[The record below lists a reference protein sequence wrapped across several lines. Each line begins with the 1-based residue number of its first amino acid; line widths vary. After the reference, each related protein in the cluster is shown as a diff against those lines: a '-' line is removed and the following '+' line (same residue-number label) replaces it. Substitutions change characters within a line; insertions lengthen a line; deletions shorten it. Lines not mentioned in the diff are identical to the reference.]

1 MAHKDS
7 YLNNMITVMQRHYV
21 KHGSERWAC
30 PTLPTPPPWSPFQY
44 YTSASDWW
52 PWIVTSV
59 TVIADTIKH
68 ANGEVPD
75 SLPTF
80 AKAGEEPGNEA
91 TPWCTEHHIHVVY
104 MLFQSITH

>member
-1 MAHKDS
+1 
-7 YLNNMITVMQRHYV
+7 MQ
-21 KHGSERWAC
+21 
-30 PTLPTPPPWSPFQY
+30 
-44 YTSASDWW
+44 
-52 PWIVTSV
+52 
-59 TVIADTIKH
+59 H

-91 TPWCTEHHIHVVY
+91 TPWCTEHRIHVVY